1 MDNFYPFYFILVT
14 LSLIILSITKGE
26 KTSYE
31 DDDIDDYWS
40 GD

>member
-1 MDNFYPFYFILVT
+1 MDNFYPFGFF
-14 LSLIILSITKGE
+14 IILITFVLFSFTKGE
-26 KTSYE
+26 KTSHR